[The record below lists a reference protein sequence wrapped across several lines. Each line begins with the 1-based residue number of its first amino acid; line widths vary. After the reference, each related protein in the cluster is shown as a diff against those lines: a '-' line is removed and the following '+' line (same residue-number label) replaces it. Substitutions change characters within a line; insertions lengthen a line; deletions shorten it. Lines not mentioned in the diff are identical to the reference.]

1 MTIRKVITNR
11 STPTAS
17 RRVNSS
23 LEVRSIMKISIIL
36 GIIGAWLATNMLLPI
51 FLRSLE
57 RVYQTQIDSVI
68 KSGCRL
74 TKVVMLSL
82 LQGILIIYFAPSILI
97 IGVVERV
104 YPRFFELPVIKRSS
118 VYSSLHLL
126 FTRRFWMVLAED
138 FRNTVKIRKL
148 NTAQAS
154 SLNDTQEAF
163 VADVAKQ
170 SKSKMNVRLKNALK
184 YFSVFFAGLIIGAF
198 LIETIEMHLRPSYR
212 DLIIRTHLK
221 TEQEFLASRAARENK
236 HLEAAFHR
244 WAVVNAESDEG
255 FRVFQEHGVELD
267 DQPYTYPFDM
277 YMLKWMSSGANIK
290 KGRKI
295 VEGFDRGKLAVALEA
310 LGQKKEAEN
319 QWQSAQ
325 ILIHRKTIKET
336 KEAVYVMLEQEKS
349 DIHLKAE
356 DKILGKKKE

>member
-1 MTIRKVITNR
+1 
-11 STPTAS
+11 
-17 RRVNSS
+17 
-23 LEVRSIMKISIIL
+23 
-36 GIIGAWLATNMLLPI
+36 MLP
-51 FLRSLE
+51 
-57 RVYQTQIDSVI
+57 
-68 KSGCRL
+68 K
-74 TKVVMLSL
+74 
-82 LQGILIIYFAPSILI
+82 
-97 IGVVERV
+97 
-104 YPRFFELPVIKRSS
+104 
-118 VYSSLHLL
+118 
-126 FTRRFWMVLAED
+126 
-138 FRNTVKIRKL
+138 
-148 NTAQAS
+148 
-154 SLNDTQEAF
+154 
-163 VADVAKQ
+163 
-170 SKSKMNVRLKNALK
+170 
-184 YFSVFFAGLIIGAF
+184 
-198 LIETIEMHLRPSYR
+198 
-212 DLIIRTHLK
+212 
-221 TEQEFLASRAARENK
+221 NK